1 MADNINPTAATA
13 ANDIADIITTGR
25 ARAEDPNDILEKIWD
40 TASVWIPDDPLDGA
54 PDHLVAEATE
64 FMRDATW
71 TYAKT
76 MPDNPHWYVVET
88 KLDDPRVGALK
99 ELLRHHSH
107 LRRWHGHAY
116 RALDLDGWS
125 IWDLWPVIN
134 RKPIEVAGWD
144 GDPAPPTNWLA
155 DEFRRDLAGN
165 EIIVD
170 PGFEVVA
177 PG

>member
-1 MADNINPTAATA
+1 MADNGNFTAA
-13 ANDIADIITTGR
+13 ANDIADIVTTGH
-25 ARAEDPNDILEKIWD
+25 ARQRDANDILEEIWD
-40 TASVWIPDDPLDGA
+40 RASAWVPDDPLDGA
-54 PDHLVAEATE
+54 PDHLVADATA

-76 MPDNPHWYVVET
+76 MPDNPHWYIVET
-88 KLDDPRVGALK
+88 KLDDPRLDALK

-144 GDPAPPTNWLA
+144 GDPTPPSNWLA
-155 DEFRRDLAGN
+155 DEFRRDLEGD
-165 EIIVD
+165 EIVVD
-170 PGFEVVA
+170 PRSPSTV
-177 PG
+177 